1 MALRVL
7 QLSDPHLSRK
17 RPLFQWNWEV
27 AIGEVGRRNP
37 ALAVVSG
44 DLCLDGANDP
54 DDLAC
59 AAEQCARL
67 PAPWKAIPGNH
78 DVGDGPEHP
87 GGRDPIT
94 PRRLANWRA
103 AFGPDWW
110 RVDLEGWRIAGLNAH
125 LLASGLEAEEEQADF
140 VTEQVARA
148 DRPVLL
154 FLHVPPFALEP
165 EEAATGAG
173 LAPLQ
178 RAALSRLLAGAPVA
192 ALGCGHVH
200 QALET
205 VWEGRKVVWAPSTSM
220 ITRLGFWAS
229 LPGRHAT
236 GLVEWT
242 LTEDGRALSR
252 VHHPPLF
259 MEYDVTNWTRG
270 GGYGRM
276 LQHPFP
282 APLQPQR

>member
-1 MALRVL
+1 MALTVL
-7 QLSDPHLSRK
+7 QLSDPHLSRQ

-27 AIGEVGRRNP
+27 AIEEVGTRDP

-44 DLCLDGANDP
+44 DLCLDGANNP
-54 DDLAC
+54 DDIAF

-67 PAPWKAIPGNH
+67 PVRWKAIPGNH
-78 DVGDGPEHP
+78 DVGDGAERP
-87 GGRDPIT
+87 GARDAIT
-94 PRRLANWRA
+94 MPRLEIWRR
-103 AFGPDWW
+103 AFGLDWW
-110 RVDLEGWRIAGLNAH
+110 SEDLDGWRIAGLNAH
-125 LLASGLEAEEEQADF
+125 LLASGLEAEAAQADF
-140 VTEQVARA
+140 AAAQVARA

-165 EEAATGAG
+165 QEEATGAG
-173 LAPLQ
+173 LAPAQ
-178 RAALSRLLAGAPVA
+178 RAALSRLLGAAPVA
-192 ALGCGHVH
+192 AIGCGHVH

-259 MEYDVTNWTRG
+259 IDYDVTNWTRA
-270 GGYGRM
+270 GGYGQM
-276 LQHPFP
+276 LQRRFP
-282 APLQPQR
+282 APPPSMR

>member
-1 MALRVL
+1 MALTVL

-27 AIGEVGRRNP
+27 AIAEVAKHKP

-54 DDLAC
+54 DDIAC

-67 PAPWKAIPGNH
+67 PVPWRVIPGNH

-87 GGRDPIT
+87 EGRDPIT
-94 PRRLANWRA
+94 TQRLDVWRA
-103 AFGPDWW
+103 AFGPCCW
-110 RVDLEGWRIAGLNAH
+110 REDLEGWRIAGLNAH
-125 LLASGLEAEEEQADF
+125 LLASGLEAEAEQADF

-148 DRPVLL
+148 NLPVLL

-165 EEAATGAG
+165 QEATTGAG
-173 LAPLQ
+173 LAPSQ
-178 RAALSRLLAGAPVA
+178 RAALSRLLSGAPIA
-192 ALGCGHVH
+192 ALACGHVH

-229 LPGRHAT
+229 LPGRHTT
-236 GLVEWT
+236 GYVEWT

-252 VHHPPLF
+252 VHHPALF
-259 MEYDVTNWTRG
+259 IDYDVTNWTRA
-270 GGYGRM
+270 GGYGQM
-276 LQHPFP
+276 LQHPYP
-282 APLQPQR
+282 APLPPRL